1 MYTNESR
8 RASLL
13 AKAGPLAL
21 TSGVLMVVAQ
31 LVMWPFDT
39 DDHVATTQSVVFQV
53 AGAVYFLAFCLLML
67 SLLLAYA
74 WQAAEA
80 GKLGVAGVAAAAIG
94 TMALGGDL
102 WFESFAVPW
111 IADEVPAAF
120 DTDPTVVLAVGAIS
134 SYLLFAVGWALFGL
148 ASLRARV
155 FPRSISIAIII
166 GGLCGFNALLAPF
179 GIPLGLAMV
188 WLGVWM
194 IRTPF
199 EAPTTSPAETR
210 PPVPAH

>member
-1 MYTNESR
+1 MYTNEST

-74 WQAAEA
+74 WQAAES
-80 GKLGVAGVAAAAIG
+80 GKLGVVGVTVAAIG
-94 TMALGGDL
+94 TMALAGDL

-120 DTDPTVVLAVGAIS
+120 DTDPTVMLAVGAIS

-155 FPRSISIAIII
+155 FPRSICVAIII
-166 GGLCGFNALLAPF
+166 GGLLGFNALLAPF
-179 GIPLGLAMV
+179 GVPLGLAIA

-199 EAPTTSPAETR
+199 EAASTTPTDSQ
-210 PPVPAH
+210 PPVSVP